1 MPQIKVC
8 QERDLLEGKLTAFDV
23 KGRQI
28 VLYRHGE
35 RIYAFDRWCTHEQ
48 GDLAAG
54 SIEEGV
60 VTCPDHGSQFDL
72 EKQGLNV
79 LGPDGE
85 NAGSV
90 PDLPMFKVSIAN
102 GEVFVD
108 L

>member
-1 MPQIKVC
+1 MARKRVC
-8 QERDLLEGKLTAFDV
+8 SEKDLQEGRLRAFDV
-23 KGRQI
+23 DGRQI
-28 VLYRHGE
+28 VLYREGGK
-35 RIYAFDRWCTHEQ
+35 IYAFDRWCTHEQ

-54 SIEEGV
+54 SVEEGV

-72 EKQGLNV
+72 ENRGANV

-85 NAGSV
+85 EAGSV
-90 PDLPMFKVSIAN
+90 PDLPVFKVSVVD